1 MKTPGAPPIAAKV
14 GGGTPPVC
22 LRSHINTTAVCGT
35 DEKRGHHPTK
45 NGANRVRQRKYPS
58 TISTRLND

>member
-14 GGGTPPVC
+14 GGGTR
-22 LRSHINTTAVCGT
+22 LRSHINTTAFGGT

-45 NGANRVRQRKYPS
+45 NGANRVRQRK
-58 TISTRLND
+58 